1 MVLKIPRQGFNLSV
15 ILVVGLAAVYALS
28 PKYDEHGAGSLEGV
42 LKAKARAAEIGP
54 AQRAQQNEAIK
65 AMLERSKRGEFDA
78 VVTPLWKSRPASA
91 PADAP
96 AGAPSAASPA
106 PKMK

>member
-1 MVLKIPRQGFNLSV
+1 MGLKIPRQVFNLSV
-15 ILVVGLAAVYALS
+15 ILAAGLAAVYALS
-28 PKYDEHGAGSLEGV
+28 PKYDEHGAGSLEGT
-42 LKAKARAAEIGP
+42 LKAKSRATEIGP

-78 VVTPLWKSRPASA
+78 VVTPLWKSQPSGA
-91 PADAP
+91 PTDAP

-106 PKMK
+106 HKMK